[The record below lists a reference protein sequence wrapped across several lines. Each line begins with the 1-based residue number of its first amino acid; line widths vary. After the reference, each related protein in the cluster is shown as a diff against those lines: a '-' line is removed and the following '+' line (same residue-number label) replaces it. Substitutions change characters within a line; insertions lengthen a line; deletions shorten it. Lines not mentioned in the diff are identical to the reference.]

1 MTADLASLLVIVAI
15 AAAVPILIG
24 MLRLPVPE
32 VVLFLVLGVVF
43 GPQLLDLITVD
54 APIDLISELG
64 LGMLFFLAG
73 FEVERAAIVGRDGR
87 RALIGWL
94 ASIGVAVAAV
104 LTLAALGIVKDGI
117 AISIVLT
124 TTALGTLLPILR
136 ERGELSGRF
145 GFLFMGTGTFGE
157 LGPIV
162 AIALFLGSRSMSAAI
177 IALLIFA
184 LIVVALVKLPSRL
197 RSQRLIDLINRG
209 SSTASQTPLR
219 LTIVLLVGL
228 LTIAAAF
235 GFDVVLGAFAAGM
248 IVRRLAPHEATETL
262 SHRMEAIAFGF
273 FIPVFF
279 IISGAKLDVQSIV
292 EAPLRLIAFTV
303 LLLVCRGLP
312 QYLVYR
318 RAIPDFRER
327 TKFVLYTATALPLLV
342 AVTEIELSN
351 GAMLPENAAAVV
363 GAGVLSVLLFPAL
376 AAVVGRRSRP
386 MPGAA
391 TPSMGATS
399 A

>member
-1 MTADLASLLVIVAI
+1 MTADLASLLVIVGI
-15 AAAVPILIG
+15 AAAVPIIVGL
-24 MLRLPVPE
+24 LRLPVPE

-54 APIDLISELG
+54 APISLISELG

-73 FEVERAAIVGRDGR
+73 FEVERAAIAGRDGR

-94 ASIGVAVAAV
+94 ASIGLAIVAV

-124 TTALGTLLPILR
+124 TTALGTLMPILR

-145 GFLFMGTGTFGE
+145 GFLFMGAGTFGE
-157 LGPIV
+157 LGPII
-162 AIALFLGSRSMSAAI
+162 AIALFLGSRSMTAAI
-177 IALLIFA
+177 IALIIFA
-184 LIVVALVKLPSRL
+184 LIVMALVKLPARLHSKRL
-197 RSQRLIDLINRG
+197 RDLISRG
-209 SSTASQTPLR
+209 STTASQTPVR

-248 IVRRLAPHEATETL
+248 IVRRLAPHEATATL
-262 SHRMEAIAFGF
+262 THRMEAIAFGF
-273 FIPVFF
+273 FVPVFF
-279 IISGAKLDVQSIV
+279 IVSGAKLDVLSIV
-292 EAPLRLIAFTV
+292 QEPMRLFAFTV

-318 RAIPDFRER
+318 RAIPDLRER

-342 AVTEIELSN
+342 AVTEIELAN

-363 GAGVLSVLLFPAL
+363 GAGVLSVLLFPTL
-376 AAVVGRRSRP
+376 AAAVSRRP
-386 MPGAA
+386 PAPLPDAVPGHRERA
-391 TPSMGATS
+391 
-399 A
+399 